1 MKGKYLIGILIFTI
15 FSCNQD
21 KKNIL
26 VINLNEH
33 YDFKNIDTGMI
44 NEATNFAIKKADSIL
59 IDIINIEK
67 PERNFNN
74 TMIKLDDIAY
84 NIGLVNR
91 PVSLISST
99 NTRENIRSEAN
110 ESSLKIQKYY
120 TDLSLNQKLYDAII
134 EYSISNEAKSLKGYK
149 KKYLIETIKDFE
161 RSGLGLSTETKQ
173 FVKTIQNR
181 LSDLD
186 ILFDKNIAEYQDTL
200 FLTDSELLGLPDDY
214 KKNHRIKDD
223 LYGIDLSYPSTR
235 PFFKLAESDNARK
248 KLRFKY
254 NNRASKKNLDVL
266 DSIIFN
272 RDKLAKLLG
281 YRSFAEFRTEDRM
294 AKNPENVW
302 NFEKSLLK
310 KVRLKGENDYSR
322 LLEIKSKRLGIK
334 ATEIQSWEY
343 SFYNNLAL
351 KMDYDID
358 SEEVKKYFEFNA
370 VTKGLF
376 TIYQKLFNISFK
388 EIKNPSVWHE
398 DVLMYSVTDNETE
411 EIAGYFYLDMFPRAN
426 KYNHAAAFSVKG
438 SKLTS
443 KGYHKPV
450 TSLVCNFPKPT
461 DEMPSLLSHS
471 NVETYFHE
479 FGHLVHG
486 VLSKTNLISFSG
498 TSVAR
503 DFVEAPSQMLEN
515 WVWDKETL
523 KLFAFHYETGEIIP
537 DGLIDKMILAKNL
550 NSGIDAL
557 YQIFLGI
564 YDFTLHDGYIPNS
577 KRTTTD
583 VLREVQAEVLLSPYQ
598 KGTHFQAAFGHL
610 TGYGAGYY
618 GYKWSEVY
626 AQDMFSIFEQNGIMD
641 SETGMRYKKTI
652 LEKGGEVEALELV
665 KIFLNREPNN
675 EAFLRS
681 MGL

>member
-1 MKGKYLIGILIFTI
+1 MKVKYLIGILIFTI

-21 KKNIL
+21 KKNVL
-26 VINLNEH
+26 LINLNEH
-33 YDFKNIDTGMI
+33 YDFKNIDIGMI

-59 IDIINIEK
+59 DDIINIEK
-67 PERNFNN
+67 SERNFNN
-74 TMIKLDDIAY
+74 TMMKLDDIAY

-99 NTRENIRSEAN
+99 NTREDIRNEAN

-161 RSGLGLSTETKQ
+161 RSGLGLSIESKRL
-173 FVKTIQNR
+173 VKTIQNR

-200 FLTDSELLGLPDDY
+200 FLTGSELVGLSDDY
-214 KKNHRIKDD
+214 KKNHRIKGD

-248 KLRFKY
+248 ELRFKY
-254 NNRASKKNLDVL
+254 NNRASNKNLDVL

-272 RDKLAKLLG
+272 RDRLAKLLG

-302 NFEKSLLK
+302 NFEKNLLK

-334 ATEIQSWEY
+334 AKEIQSWEY

-370 VTKGLF
+370 VTEGLF

-411 EIAGYFYLDMFPRAN
+411 EIAGYFYLDMFPRAY

-461 DEMPSLLSHS
+461 DEMPSLLSHG

-486 VLSKTNLISFSG
+486 VLSKTKLISFSG
-498 TSVAR
+498 TSVSR

-523 KLFAFHYETGEIIP
+523 KLFASHYETGEIIS

-557 YQIFLGI
+557 YQIFLAI
-564 YDFTLHDGYIPNS
+564 YDFTLHDGYIPTS

-641 SETGMRYKKTI
+641 SETGMRYKKII

-665 KIFLNREPNN
+665 KNFLNREPNN

>member
-254 NNRASKKNLDVL
+254 NNRASNKNLDVL

-564 YDFTLHDGYIPNS
+564 YDFTLHDGYTPNS

-665 KIFLNREPNN
+665 KSFLNREPNN